1 MTIGTRPSPAATGAG
16 EGHSR
21 RREAMLPLVALVA
34 LLAGL
39 LGGGIGVL
47 GAEGA
52 GGLAPVAHRTVHQPA
67 IRGEGAAV
75 STSVLDVHRVLAR
88 VEPAV
93 VTVRTR
99 VDGVDSLLQPVVEQ
113 GTGTGV
119 IVGADG
125 VILTNDHVIADAQN
139 IRVQLADGRI
149 LPAGVMSTA
158 VSSDLAVIK
167 VDASG
172 LPTARLGSS
181 RSLRVGDAVVA
192 VGNALALPGGPTVT
206 EGIVSALGRSISES
220 DGVQLD
226 NVIQTDA
233 AINPGNS
240 GGPLVDARGRVVGI
254 NSATAAQ
261 GQDIGFAIATDPA
274 HRVIDRLEHGRS
286 VPPRFQTLPPVAE

>member
-1 MTIGTRPSPAATGAG
+1 MTTTDTGLSPAGAG
-16 EGHSR
+16 ARDADTR
-21 RREAMLPLVALVA
+21 RRGAIVPLVALVA

-39 LGGGIGVL
+39 LGGGVGVV
-47 GAEGA
+47 GAHLA
-52 GGLAPVAHRTVHQPA
+52 GLAPVAHRTAQHPGT
-67 IRGEGAAV
+67 RDGGAAV

-99 VDGVDSLLQPVVEQ
+99 AVSVDSLLQPVVER

-119 IVGADG
+119 IVGANG

-139 IRVQLADGRI
+139 ISVRLSDGRS
-149 LPAGVMSTA
+149 LPARVRSTA
-158 VSSDLAVIK
+158 AGSDLAVIK
-167 VDASG
+167 VDATG
-172 LPTARLGSS
+172 LPTARLGTS
-181 RSLRVGDAVVA
+181 RTLRVGDAVVA
-192 VGNALALPGGPTVT
+192 IGNALALPGGPTVT
-206 EGIVSALGRSISES
+206 EGIVSALGRSIRES
-220 DGVQLD
+220 NGVRLA

-254 NSATAAQ
+254 SSATAAQ

-274 HRVIDRLEHGRS
+274 HGVIDQLVHGRS
-286 VPPRFQTLPPVAE
+286 LPLTAARAHGA